1 MCLVAQ
7 SCLTLCDPV
16 DCSSSVHGVIQ
27 ARMLERVEL
36 PPPGDLS
43 DPGVK
48 LASPVFPALA
58 GEFVTTESPG
68 TPQLGG
74 YF

>member
-1 MCLVAQ
+1 
-7 SCLTLCDPV
+7 
-16 DCSSSVHGVIQ
+16 
-27 ARMLERVEL
+27 MLERVEL

-68 TPQLGG
+68 TPQLGE

>member
-1 MCLVAQ
+1 MDVRL
-7 SCLTLCDPV
+7 SEL
-16 DCSSSVHGVIQ
+16 
-27 ARMLERVEL
+27 RVEFSRQECWSGLPL

-43 DPGVK
+43 DPGVE

-68 TPQLGG
+68 MPQLGG

>member
-58 GEFVTTESPG
+58 GEFITTESPG
-68 TPQLGG
+68 MPQLGG